1 MSDPAPASNT
11 IVADLS
17 PLGLLSG
24 PIRARVMG
32 SPTRLESET
41 AVEFD
46 GVNDGLI
53 LGELGSLA
61 GLTTFRVI
69 ARIRPA
75 RTGAFEQR
83 FLHIQAHG
91 CDDRLLMEIRL
102 LPSGEWYADTYFEYQ
117 EERVLLQDPARLHPS
132 DHWATYEVVYDGRTV
147 RHTIDGIDQLSAS
160 LAGARLPDLGV
171 ISLGVRATMEHPFAG
186 SIGSVAVWSD

>member
-1 MSDPAPASNT
+1 MSDPVPASDT
-11 IVADLS
+11 IIADLS
-17 PLGLLSG
+17 PLGLLSEPLG
-24 PIRARVMG
+24 ARVAG
-32 SPTRLESET
+32 SPSRLESEL

-53 LGELGSLA
+53 VDELGPLA
-61 GLTTFRVI
+61 GLATFRVI
-69 ARIRPA
+69 ARIRPS

-83 FLHIQAHG
+83 FFHIQAHG

-147 RHTIDGIDQLSAS
+147 RHTIDGIEELSAP
-160 LAGARLPDLGV
+160 LEGARLPEHGV

-186 SIGSVAVWSD
+186 SIGSVAVWSG